1 MTIRVRRAT
10 IADAKTIVDFNSA
23 IAKETEHL
31 NLDRKRLL
39 RGVKALLKDAS
50 KGYYILG
57 EIEGQIVGQLMI
69 TYEWS
74 DWRAATFW
82 WVQSVY
88 VMPEFRG
95 TGVFARLFHYVEKA
109 ARKNRSVCG
118 IRLYV
123 EHGNARAKQTY
134 EHLGMKQANYG
145 MYEIDFVIK
154 RSAIIASQ
162 AKE

>member
-1 MTIRVRRAT
+1 MAIRVRRAT
-10 IADAKTIVDFNSA
+10 IADAKTIANFNSA

-31 NLDRKRLL
+31 DLDRKRLL
-39 RGVKALLKDAS
+39 RGVKALLNDAS

-57 EIEGQIVGQLMI
+57 EIEGQIAGQLMI

-88 VMPEFRG
+88 VLPEFRG
-95 TGVFARLFHYVEKA
+95 AGVFSQLFRYVEKA
-109 ARKNRSVCG
+109 ARKNKSVCG

-123 EHGNARAKQTY
+123 EHGNAHAKQTY
-134 EHLGMKQANYG
+134 ERLGMKQANYD

-154 RSAIIASQ
+154 RSAIMES
-162 AKE
+162 

>member
-10 IADAKTIVDFNSA
+10 IADAKTIVDFNFA
-23 IAKETEHL
+23 IAKETERL
-31 NLDRKRLL
+31 DLDRKRLL

-82 WVQSVY
+82 WGFKVS
-88 VMPEFRG
+88 M
-95 TGVFARLFHYVEKA
+95 LC
-109 ARKNRSVCG
+109 RSFEAPG
-118 IRLYV
+118 FSP
-123 EHGNARAKQTY
+123 
-134 EHLGMKQANYG
+134 
-145 MYEIDFVIK
+145 DFFIM
-154 RSAIIASQ
+154 
-162 AKE
+162 